1 MGRGVFSVA
10 RVAVLEVWPGVPE
23 VKTIFITML
32 RYSLSFSLFVL
43 V

>member
-10 RVAVLEVWPGVPE
+10 RVVVLEVWPAVPE
-23 VKTIFITML
+23 VKTVFIAML
-32 RYSLSFSLFVL
+32 RCSLSFSLFVL